1 MKIHTSQHDWFGFSL
16 PCWFHAIHSL
26 TVSATSFHCFVLLAF
41 LFSCP
46 KCPMTES
53 SSANTNSSLSFWS
66 FGSPCFTSIF
76 PARCS
81 LSATPFCSDLNSIS
95 SPQNFL
101 FSCLSFPKFWLSL
114 CLESSLRS
122 QCENP
127 EDDHI
132 WCINLS
138 MNIHPVGRCFLCV
151 PRCFWEQTA
160 QWCHKDWNTC

>member
-66 FGSPCFTSIF
+66 LGSPCFTSIF

-95 SPQNFL
+95 SPQT
-101 FSCLSFPKFWLSL
+101 S
-114 CLESSLRS
+114 
-122 QCENP
+122 
-127 EDDHI
+127 
-132 WCINLS
+132 
-138 MNIHPVGRCFLCV
+138 CFLACLFLSSDSLYAWRV
-151 PRCFWEQTA
+151 PFVLSVRIQRMTISDA
-160 QWCHKDWNTC
+160 LI